1 MDIMKGY
8 KDLKLAFIAFIM
20 CTATIL
26 AQGGNN
32 AKFRVVLDPGHGG
45 KDYGAIYH
53 GYIEKNIALNVA
65 LKVGK
70 LLEKENIDIIYT
82 RKTDVFIELKERPAI
97 ANRADANLFV
107 SIHCNGEA
115 KKTAFGAETFF
126 VGSSKNASNLEV
138 AKKENSVVTLE
149 QNYKE
154 KYNGFDPNNPES
166 IIGITLG
173 QEQNIS
179 QSINLAR
186 KIQDCF
192 KDDNKR
198 KDRGVKP
205 APFWVLH
212 QTAMPSIL
220 VELGFLSYKEE
231 GEWLNSEAGQNELA
245 ASLAKAIVQYKKEF
259 FTPGTN
265 VYKPEPE
272 TVNDD
277 KPVAQPKAEKPAA
290 QTKTEKPVAG
300 TTDKGVIYKVQIS
313 ASGKSLDLVPS
324 NFKGLDQLSKDES
337 TSVIKYFYG
346 NTPDLE
352 KARELLEVA
361 KGKGFTS
368 AFIVP
373 FKDGKKITMQEA
385 LKKK

>member
-1 MDIMKGY
+1 MKGF
-8 KDLKLAFIAFIM
+8 KLAFFSFIM
-20 CTATIL
+20 YSTAIF
-26 AQGGNN
+26 AQNGGN
-32 AKFRVVLDPGHGG
+32 AKFRVVLDAGHGG

-53 GYIEKNIALNVA
+53 GFIEKNIALNVV

-70 LLEKENIDIIYT
+70 LLEKENIEIIYT

-97 ANRADANLFV
+97 ANKADANLFV

-115 KKTAFGAETFF
+115 KKSAFGAETFF
-126 VGSSKNASNLEV
+126 VGTSKNASNLEV

-149 QNYKE
+149 PGYKE

-179 QSINLAR
+179 QSIILAR
-186 KIQDCF
+186 KVQDCF

-212 QTAMPSIL
+212 QTAMPSVL

-231 GEWLNSEAGQNELA
+231 GEWLNSDAGQNELA
-245 ASLAKAIVQYKKEF
+245 ASVAKAIVQYKKEF
-259 FTPGTN
+259 FTPGTED
-265 VYKPEPE
+265 YKPQPQAEPK
-272 TVNDD
+272 DD
-277 KPVAQPKAEKPAA
+277 KPVAATPEKTAPA
-290 QTKTEKPVAG
+290 TGAG
-300 TTDKGVIYKVQIS
+300 QKGIIYKVQIS
-313 ASGKSLDLVPS
+313 AVGRNVELIPS
-324 NFKGLDQLSKDES
+324 NFKGLDQLSKDDS

-352 KARELLEVA
+352 KARQLLEVA

>member
-1 MDIMKGY
+1 MKGF
-8 KDLKLAFIAFIM
+8 KDLKLAFNLFIM
-20 CTATIL
+20 CTGAIF
-26 AQGGNN
+26 AQGGT
-32 AKFRVVLDPGHGG
+32 AKFKVVLDPGHGG
-45 KDYGAIYH
+45 KDYGANYH

-70 LLEKENIDIIYT
+70 LLEKEDAQVIYT
-82 RKTDVFIELKERPAI
+82 RKTDVFIELDERANI
-97 ANRADANLFV
+97 ANKADANLFV
-107 SIHCNGEA
+107 SIHCNAET

-126 VGSSKNASNLEV
+126 IGTSKNASNLEV
-138 AKKENSVVTLE
+138 AKKENAVIKLE
-149 QNYKE
+149 KNSEE
-154 KYNGFDPNNPES
+154 KYRGYDPNNPES
-166 IIGITLG
+166 FIGITLG

-205 APFWVLH
+205 APFLVLH
-212 QTAMPSIL
+212 RTAMPSVLI
-220 VELGFLSYKEE
+220 ELGFLSYKEE
-231 GEWLNSEAGQNELA
+231 GEWLNTEAGQNDMA
-245 ASLAKAIVQYKKEF
+245 ASIAKAILQYKKEF
-259 FTPGTN
+259 FNAGN
-265 VYKPEPE
+265 EVYKPEPVTE
-272 TVNDD
+272 D
-277 KPVAQPKAEKPAA
+277 KPVVKTSEPETPKTTPKATPAA
-290 QTKTEKPVAG
+290 TPDA
-300 TTDKGVIYKVQIS
+300 KGVIYKVQIS
-313 ASGKSLDLVPS
+313 AVGKDVELTPS
-324 NFKGLDQLSKDES
+324 NFKGLDQLSKDKS

-385 LKKK
+385 LKK